1 MLSSPHSTK
10 YLFLITEEETLH
22 KDSQSNNYNSNPLN
36 LPPAPTETNKQKTPV
51 VLYSI

>member
-10 YLFLITEEETLH
+10 YLLLITEEETLH

-36 LPPAPTETNKQKTPV
+36 LPPAPTETNKQKKKP
-51 VLYSI
+51 SGII